1 MADKSYFCLYAHNIP
16 VQGKARSAIY
26 DLQRGQLVVIPNVLY
41 RIVLDLRQQPWR
53 TVQQQYAPDDAAL
66 FGKYL
71 AFLLE
76 RDLGLFVDDPLDF
89 PPLSLQWESPHTVV
103 NAVVSYEFGQYDLA
117 AVLTQLD
124 ALHCQ
129 HLELRLTTR
138 AGCWPEVLRLAD
150 QLVDKSFQS
159 VTLLLTYSPALAEP
173 ALADALYARCPKI
186 LSLVVHTAPSAHA
199 STVHPGK
206 VAFITPDLRRV
217 PSRPRYVVS
226 LPYFA
231 EAQRFNP
238 YYNRKLCVDEAGAI
252 KNCLLLADSFGH
264 VDTTPLAEALAGEAF
279 QELWHVAPDR
289 VEGVKDSE
297 LRYALFS
304 ADYLREDPHSGR
316 WVALPHPALASPRE
330 RVAVA

>member
-1 MADKSYFCLYAHNIP
+1 MSCKPYFCLYAHNIP

-41 RIVLDLRQQPWR
+41 RILLDLRQHPWR
-53 TVQQQYAPDDAAL
+53 AVQQQYAPDDEAL

-76 RDLGLFVDDPLDF
+76 RDLGLFVDNQLDF
-89 PPLSLQWESPHTVV
+89 PLLSLQWESPHRVQ
-103 NAVVSYEFGQYDLA
+103 NAVVSYEFGRYDLA

-124 ALHCQ
+124 GLQCR

-150 QLVDKSFQS
+150 ELADKSFQS
-159 VTLLLTYSPALAEP
+159 VTLLLAYSPALADT

-186 LSLVVHTAPSAHA
+186 LSLVVHAAPVARTSTA
-199 STVHPGK
+199 HPGK
-206 VAFITPDLRRV
+206 VAFVTQDLRRV
-217 PSRPRYVVS
+217 PTRPRYVVN
-226 LPYFA
+226 LEYFA

-238 YYNRKLCVDEAGAI
+238 YYNRKLCVDETGAI

-264 VDTTPLAEALAGEAF
+264 VDATPLAKVLACEAF
-279 QELWHVAPDR
+279 QVLWHAAPDR
-289 VEGVKDSE
+289 TAEVKDSE

-304 ADYLREDPHSGR
+304 ADGLVEDPHSR
-316 WVALPHPALASPRE
+316 LFVALPRPAPASY
-330 RVAVA
+330 

>member
-1 MADKSYFCLYAHNIP
+1 MSPKPYFCLYAHNIS
-16 VQGKARSAIY
+16 VGGKARSAIY
-26 DLQRGQLVVIPNVLY
+26 DLQRGQLVAIPNVLH
-41 RIVLDLRQQPWR
+41 RILLDMRQRPWR
-53 TVQQQYAPDDAAL
+53 AVQQQYAPDDAAL

-89 PPLSLQWESPHTVV
+89 PPLSLQWQSPHAVL
-103 NAVVSYEFGQYDLA
+103 NAVVSYAFEQYDLA

-124 ALHCQ
+124 ALQCR

-150 QLVDKSFQS
+150 ALVDKSFQS
-159 VTLLLTYSPALAEP
+159 VTLLLTHSPALADP

-186 LSLVVHTAPSAHA
+186 LSLVVHAAPSARA

-217 PSRPRYVVS
+217 PPRPRYVVS

-238 YYNRKLCVDEAGAI
+238 YYNRKLCVDETGAI

-264 VDTTPLAEALAGEAF
+264 VDETPLAEVLACEAF
-279 QELWHVAPDR
+279 QVLWHVAPDR
-289 VEGVKDSE
+289 VAGVKDSE

-304 ADYLREDPHSGR
+304 ADCLVEDPHSGLF
-316 WVALPHPALASPRE
+316 VALPHPVLASYRE
-330 RVAVA
+330 PVEAG